1 LPLAAKSLK
10 DVEGD
15 GVLLLPCAVR
25 LAKPSFR
32 LLEPPVGDL
41 SAGVPALVFRSCLKN
56 RPEAYCVTT
65 TTKTRRPLEVFA
77 LDSELDRANL
87 ESLRA
92 QLECRLEST
101 LLLDMTAVTYVDGAF
116 LSLLMDILDRLGE
129 AGFLGV
135 AGPHKRIQQL
145 FAFVGLGDLPRF
157 QVYSTLEEALEA
169 ARDDAG
175 IVSEG

>member
-1 LPLAAKSLK
+1 M
-10 DVEGD
+10 EGD

-25 LAKPSFR
+25 LTKPSFR

-41 SAGVPALVFRSCLKN
+41 SAGIPALVYQPCLKN

-77 LDSELDRANL
+77 LDGELDRAKVD
-87 ESLRA
+87 SLRA
-92 QLECRLEST
+92 QLECRLERSSS
-101 LLLDMTAVTYVDGAF
+101 LLLDMTSVTYVDGAF
-116 LSLLMDILDRLGE
+116 LSLLMDVLDRLGE
-129 AGFLGV
+129 ASFLGV
-135 AGPHKRIQQL
+135 AGPHKRIQHL